1 MGDLISPKWNWQ
13 TASFTLIKE
22 NNHWLVRSVSGRL
35 LWIGALCA
43 KWDMDFRGRISWPEM
58 K

>member
-1 MGDLISPKWNWQ
+1 MGDLISPEWNWW

-22 NNHWLVRSVSGRL
+22 NNHWLAHGVSGRL
-35 LWIGALCA
+35 LWIGALCV
-43 KWDMDFRGRISWPEM
+43 KWDMDFRARISWPEM